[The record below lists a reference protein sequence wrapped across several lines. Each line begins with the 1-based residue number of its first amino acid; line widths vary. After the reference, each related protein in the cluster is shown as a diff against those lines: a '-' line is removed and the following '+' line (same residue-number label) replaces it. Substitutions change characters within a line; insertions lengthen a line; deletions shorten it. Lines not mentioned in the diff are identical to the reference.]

1 MKTKNQTEQQHL
13 LELAIAKA
21 ANEDGISP
29 TSHDNGRDSAASRDQ
44 AWSPLE
50 VWRSRVK
57 APTPSRTESPQI
69 QG

>member
-13 LELAIAKA
+13 LELAVATA

-29 TSHDNGRDSAASRDQ
+29 PSRDTAAPVRDR

-57 APTPSRTESPQI
+57 APTQSRTESPQI

>member
-1 MKTKNQTEQQHL
+1 MKTKNQTEHDL
-13 LELAIAKA
+13 LELAVAKA

-29 TSHDNGRDSAASRDQ
+29 PSRDNGRDSAASTRDQ

>member
-13 LELAIAKA
+13 LELAVAKA

-29 TSHDNGRDSAASRDQ
+29 PSRDTAASRDQ

-57 APTPSRTESPQI
+57 APTQSRTESPQI
-69 QG
+69 QR

>member
-1 MKTKNQTEQQHL
+1 MKTKNQTEHRL
-13 LELAIAKA
+13 LELAASTA

-29 TSHDNGRDSAASRDQ
+29 AGSRESSKQARPQ

-50 VWRSRVK
+50 VWRTRVK
-57 APTPSRTESPQI
+57 TPAHSRADSTQI